1 MIKLLINNIEDQ
13 QMKQKLLDI
22 HSNYKD
28 AKLLIDLKVEN
39 EDRDLSFITPEMSIE
54 EVHEVMINL
63 PELEYIIYHKGTI
76 IKVSSNPYFSNMH
89 YVVFPNSY
97 CGSLR
102 SDKFRLVNKEGGD

>member
-1 MIKLLINNIEDQ
+1 LLINNIEDQ

-28 AKLLIDLKVEN
+28 AKLLINLEVEN
-39 EDRDLSFITPEMSIE
+39 EDRDLSFITPEMSIKE
-54 EVHEVMINL
+54 IHEIMINL
-63 PELEYIIYHKGTI
+63 PELEYITYHKVTI
-76 IKVSSNPYFSNMH
+76 IKVSPNPYFSNMH

-102 SDKFRLVNKEGGD
+102 SDKFRFVDKEGGNK